1 MFLSCSFLPGLATL
15 SVLRLTFSQSG
26 SDFTA
31 SVDCTLTGSTAGVCL
46 ESFGGSAAN
55 FPGLSTTTLEKSD
68 ITFFPVT
75 VTAGLAGSGGSGTG
89 AVPTTGTVSETGAA
103 ASSMQLSDTAQATSS
118 SASASAGAATSSGA
132 SSGGAASG
140 KGETLVGLSLLGLAL
155 ACF

>member
-1 MFLSCSFLPGLATL
+1 MFVYFALFFRSYNLQM
-15 SVLRLTFSQSG
+15 LRLTFSQSG

-31 SVDCTLTGSTAGVCL
+31 SVDCTLTGSTAGVCI

-75 VTAGLAGSGGSGTG
+75 VTAGLGSGSGTG
-89 AVPTTGTVSETGAA
+89 AVPTTRTVSETGTA

-118 SASASAGAATSSGA
+118 SASASAGATTSSSA
-132 SSGGAASG
+132 SSGRAASG
-140 KGETLVGLSLLGLAL
+140 KGETLIGLGLSGLLL
-155 ACF
+155 ACFW